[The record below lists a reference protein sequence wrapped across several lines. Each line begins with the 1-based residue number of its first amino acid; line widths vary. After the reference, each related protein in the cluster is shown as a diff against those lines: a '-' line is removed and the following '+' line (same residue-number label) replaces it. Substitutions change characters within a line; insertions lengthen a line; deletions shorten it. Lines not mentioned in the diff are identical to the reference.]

1 VKTKS
6 SLPNVQLIAM
16 IPADLDVE
24 LKVLLA
30 NPVQG
35 RVRYGAMSNLVTK
48 LLRNWVAQQKKEFAS
63 E

>member
-1 VKTKS
+1 
-6 SLPNVQLIAM
+6 M